1 MQVNEH
7 ICASFATMINL
18 WLNIHF
24 CHAFAKSLLLIHYV
38 VANVYAS
45 LKSVGVTLW
54 ENIMT

>member
-1 MQVNEH
+1 
-7 ICASFATMINL
+7 MINL

-45 LKSVGVTLW
+45 LKALGYVMG
-54 ENIMT
+54 NF

>member
-1 MQVNEH
+1 MQANEH

-45 LKSVGVTLW
+45 LKALGYVMG
-54 ENIMT
+54 NF